1 MVDWKGGEIM
11 KNIVILT
18 KDIVGMR
25 ANPFEMDGGLNIF
38 KKSLSETLKNKIK
51 ERLIQENMDY
61 DVSVDT
67 TYDSCETILHNGAS
81 LILISPYI
89 KNNVE
94 INNLNPKSY
103 YMLSE
108 NEFNNAYVED
118 IITYIKNL

>member
-1 MVDWKGGEIM
+1 M
-11 KNIVILT
+11 KNIAILA
-18 KDIVGMR
+18 KVIVGMR
-25 ANPFEMDGGLNIF
+25 PNPFGMDGGLNIF